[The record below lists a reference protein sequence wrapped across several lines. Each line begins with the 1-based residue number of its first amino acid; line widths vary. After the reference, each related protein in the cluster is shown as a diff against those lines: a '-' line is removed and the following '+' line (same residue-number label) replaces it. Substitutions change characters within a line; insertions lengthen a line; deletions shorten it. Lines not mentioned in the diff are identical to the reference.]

1 MACPQVLVGR
11 ENLSFIL
18 KESSCFLTQ
27 KELYFLSILQN
38 PGELL
43 IQYFNEE
50 NKLYT
55 VFVRILFTVSFYFKK
70 KSLKLMVM

>member
-1 MACPQVLVGR
+1 MACQQVLVGR

>member
-1 MACPQVLVGR
+1 MLVGR